1 MKKGDAL
8 PGKYLSKD
16 DFPAATLV
24 TIKMVTLEMVKS
36 DRGPDECKPV
46 AYFREAS
53 NTGLDLARGV
63 ILNVGNWE
71 ACEEITGEDDSDN
84 WMNKQVVVY
93 VDPDVTFGGKRVGG
107 IRIRASNVPVPAQ
120 EPPPPKPSD
129 DVPF

>member
-1 MKKGDAL
+1 MRKGDAL
-8 PGKYLSKD
+8 PGKYLAKE
-16 DFPAATLV
+16 DFPAPTLV
-24 TIKMVTLEMVKS
+24 KIDVVTLEMVKS
-36 DRGPDECKPV
+36 DRGPDERKPV
-46 AYFREAS
+46 LYFKDSS
-53 NTGLDLARGV
+53 NDGLDLARGI

-84 WMNKQVVVY
+84 WANKQIVVY

-107 IRIRASNVPVPAQ
+107 IRIRASNAPVPAQ